1 MQNSCN
7 FEFNKIEKFGFF
19 MQYSNPHFT
28 NYLKLYEE
36 RKVIVDPPE
45 LDFAINRIF
54 YKSPDKKVMI
64 KEMTK
69 ENVHEL
75 KKLKYK
81 SVWFDESLHDEILFN
96 EKTIA
101 KYGTHRINF
110 LKKKK
115 KKLVFLAYYDLSL
128 CGAIYAV
135 TERDFRN
142 DFDQISIQIFYCN
155 NEKKHIEAGKRASKI
170 SKPVRQFFI

>member
-1 MQNSCN
+1 MQNSSN

-28 NYLKLYEE
+28 NYIKLYEE
-36 RKVIVDPPE
+36 RKIIVDPPE

-69 ENVHEL
+69 ENVNEL
-75 KKLKYK
+75 KKLKHK
-81 SVWFDESLHDEILFN
+81 SVWFDENLHAEILFN

-101 KYGTHRINF
+101 KYGSGLIS
-110 LKKKK
+110 LKKIT
-115 KKLVFLAYYDLSL
+115 LS
-128 CGAIYAV
+128 
-135 TERDFRN
+135 F
-142 DFDQISIQIFYCN
+142 
-155 NEKKHIEAGKRASKI
+155 
-170 SKPVRQFFI
+170 